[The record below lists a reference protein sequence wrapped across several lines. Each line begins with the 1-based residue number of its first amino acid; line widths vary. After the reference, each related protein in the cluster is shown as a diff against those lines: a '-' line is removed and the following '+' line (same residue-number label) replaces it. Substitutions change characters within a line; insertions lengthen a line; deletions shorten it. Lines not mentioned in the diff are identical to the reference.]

1 MLLYGQ
7 LQQNQSKTQKHL
19 QPLLIQKK
27 KERRNRKK
35 KIYTSLVFIKLLMP
49 SQLLHAGESP
59 QIMLQEV

>member
-27 KERRNRKK
+27 KKEEIERRKS
-35 KIYTSLVFIKLLMP
+35 ILLLY
-49 SQLLHAGESP
+49 S
-59 QIMLQEV
+59 